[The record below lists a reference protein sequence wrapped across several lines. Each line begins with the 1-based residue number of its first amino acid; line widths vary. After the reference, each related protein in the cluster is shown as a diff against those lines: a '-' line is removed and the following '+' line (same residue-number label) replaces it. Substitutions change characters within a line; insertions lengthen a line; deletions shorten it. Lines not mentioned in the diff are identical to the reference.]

1 MINKFRQ
8 SIGKQLSFYMTVLIL
23 LILLGGVSLF
33 VVQHA
38 VRDAY
43 QADLESIHHKT
54 DYAISIQQNMVG
66 IVAELRGAIAF
77 GLPEFQDKMRE
88 KQEAV
93 NFSIKQFEKL
103 ELTQYDQE
111 YLDTLI
117 DNKNRYF
124 NEVIPAEL
132 EFAKVAEHE
141 EWAKFILENGQIRIG
156 DDFRQRNIRYVAE
169 LREQSKEL
177 SIEYNEAM
185 ARITITFS
193 LYLVL
198 IGGFVSYFAFRFSRD
213 IGYPLRMLATTA
225 EHYEE
230 DKIFSLPYAR
240 RSDEIGNLTR
250 SLQGMFKRIHENERE
265 MLEQND
271 EMLAQQE
278 ELIMQQDELYTT
290 LTKMEEKERILEAQN
305 LLNTTLVN
313 TLDRDVLL
321 KSIIRNLLSILHVDK
336 GIIVMLEHGYPRA
349 SLGIS
354 DNQLLQFIGTL
365 EQGVLTRV
373 REEDRVFTVTREA
386 LPAEKG
392 YHDDVIELSDLY
404 IPIRT
409 YNGEVVAL
417 VVLTRVGRKFNREA
431 VAQSEALANQIALS
445 IEKLRTYE
453 ASERDRVLNQEIIDS
468 IREGVQLFDEHGH
481 LVQFNQTWCSW
492 MGDDGQ
498 LLLDRKTTDNLF
510 ELLYKKL
517 DNPTELIR
525 FIQRALIGNISEDE
539 KMVYHLGGM
548 EKRVIQV
555 YFEKIYDA
563 RGEDRGTVLVH
574 RDMTREYEVDQM
586 KSEFVSTVSHEL
598 RTPLSSVLG
607 FTELMLNKELKP
619 ERQKKYLT
627 TIHKEAQRLTQ
638 LINDFLDIQRMES
651 GRQVY
656 EMADVDMVAI
666 AVELTEQLSLNA
678 PRHQLKVETMLDYA
692 LVRGDENKL
701 RQVLMNLVSNAV
713 KYSPIGGD
721 VTVRVREVSDE
732 MIIEVSDQG
741 LGIPKEAIDKLF
753 TKFYRVDNS
762 DRREIGGTGLGLAI
776 CKEIVKAHN
785 GRISVDS
792 VLGEGSTFSLHFP
805 RNKQAAT
812 VTKPTEPSHNKP
824 TLLIVEDD
832 NSLALLLKDELK
844 ESGFLVTHV
853 HDGETALKLIVDN
866 PPDAV
871 VLDIMLENSIS
882 GWEVIEQL
890 KKNQLTEGIPIFISS
905 ALDEKER
912 GLALGAADY
921 LTKPYQ
927 PSKLSNLILQSL
939 LHKEKNGLIMVPQ
952 AETIQEDN

>member
-23 LILLGGVSLF
+23 LILIGGISLF
-33 VVQHA
+33 VVERS

-43 QADLESIHHKT
+43 QADLQMIDNKT
-54 DYAISIQQNMVG
+54 DHAITIQQNMVG
-66 IVAELRGAIAF
+66 VVAELRGYIAF
-77 GLPEFQDKMRE
+77 GLPEFQDKMKE

-93 NFSIKQFEKL
+93 DFSIKQFEKL
-103 ELTQYDQE
+103 ELTEYDHE

-117 DNKNRYF
+117 DSKERYF
-124 NEVIPAEL
+124 DETVPAEL
-132 EFAKVAEHE
+132 EFAKTAQRD
-141 EWAKFILENGQIRIG
+141 EWAKFVLEHGQIRIG
-156 DDFRQRNIRYVAE
+156 DDFRQRNIKYVEE
-169 LREQSKEL
+169 LRHESEML
-177 SIEYNEAM
+177 SVKFNQTMNSLTLA
-185 ARITITFS
+185 FS
-193 LYLVL
+193 LYLIFV
-198 IGGFVSYFAFRFSRD
+198 GVFVSYFAFRFSRD
-213 IGYPLRMLATTA
+213 IGLPLRMLATTA
-225 EHYEE
+225 ERYEE

-240 RSDEIGNLTR
+240 RLDEIGNLTR
-250 SLQGMFKRIHENERE
+250 SLQGMFKRIHENERD

-278 ELIMQQDELYTT
+278 ELIMQQEELYTT

-305 LLNTTLVN
+305 QLNTTLVN
-313 TLDRDVLL
+313 TLDRDKLL
-321 KSIIRNLLSILHVDK
+321 QSIVQNLLDILHVDK
-336 GIIVMLEHGYPRA
+336 GVIVMLEQGYPRA
-349 SLGIS
+349 SIGIS
-354 DNQLLQFIGTL
+354 ENQLTQFVGTL
-365 EQGVLTRV
+365 EDGILTRV
-373 REEDRVFTVTREA
+373 REERRVFTITRVA
-386 LPAEKG
+386 LPSEKG
-392 YHDDVIELSDLY
+392 YHDDAIELSDLY
-404 IPIRT
+404 MPIRT
-409 YNGEVVAL
+409 YTGEVVAL
-417 VVLTRVGRKFNREA
+417 VVLTRLGRKFSPDV
-431 VAQSEALANQIALS
+431 VAQSESLANQIALS

-481 LVQFNQTWCSW
+481 LVQFNQTWSSW
-492 MGDDGQ
+492 MGDDGEQ
-498 LLLDRKTTDNLF
+498 LINQKTTDNLF

-539 KMVYHLGGM
+539 KMIYHLGGS

-555 YFEKIYDA
+555 YFEKIADS

-666 AVELTEQLSLNA
+666 ANELTEQLSMNA

-701 RQVLMNLVSNAV
+701 RQVLMNLMSNAI

-721 VTVRVREVSDE
+721 VTVRVCEIGEE

-741 LGIPKEAIDKLF
+741 LGIPREAIDKLF

-785 GRISVDS
+785 GRISVES
-792 VLGEGSTFSLHFP
+792 ALGEGSTFSLHFP
-805 RNKQAAT
+805 RNKQTAT
-812 VTKPTEPSHNKP
+812 VPSPVEPSVNKP

-853 HDGETALKLIVDN
+853 HDGETALKMIMDN

-882 GWEVIEQL
+882 GWDVIEQL
-890 KKNQLTEGIPIFISS
+890 KKNALTAGIPIFISS

-912 GLALGAADY
+912 GLALGADDY

-927 PSKLSNLILQSL
+927 PSKLSNLILQAL
-939 LHKEKNGLIMVPQ
+939 LHKEKSGLIMVPQ
-952 AETIQEDN
+952 EETNQEGN